1 MSVDAERWLRDLP
14 AELALQREAM
24 RGLLREAA
32 RDPRIRVLIVGCSIG
47 RGNADELS
55 DIDALY
61 GVPAADWEDV
71 VRDSAAL
78 VRRIG
83 DLVDLYQ
90 EIITPPDPG
99 ATPYQHTFAQYAN
112 GVQFDLVVAHLRE
125 HWTPRP
131 DWVVLYDPEAR
142 IGGEATSTSASEQ
155 QIRSWMYA
163 ALVKLA
169 SCAKYLTRGSL
180 WEAKL
185 QLDAARTEVWRLWAV
200 AERIAD
206 PQYGLTAV
214 LDAPDAPMP
223 ARIEDTVAGLD
234 RRALRAAAI
243 ACAEIV
249 VWIWPRAIST
259 ANTGN
264 VAMPPLADWVL
275 RRLHEVP
282 T

>member
-1 MSVDAERWLRDLP
+1 MNADAERWLRELP
-14 AELALQREAM
+14 AELASQREAM

-32 RDPRIRVLIVGCSIG
+32 RDPRIRVLVVGCSIG
-47 RGNADELS
+47 RGAADELS
-55 DIDALY
+55 DVDALY
-61 GVPAADWEDV
+61 GVPEGDFEDV

-83 DLVDLYQ
+83 DVVDLYQ
-90 EIITPPDPG
+90 EIIMPTEPG
-99 ATPYQHTFAQYAN
+99 RQPYQHTFAQYAN
-112 GVQFDLVVAHLRE
+112 GVQFDLVVATTVER
-125 HWTPRP
+125 WTPRP
-131 DWVVLYDPEAR
+131 DWVVLYDPDGR
-142 IGGEATSTSASEQ
+142 IDGEPKPTTASEQ
-155 QIRSWMYA
+155 QIRKWMYA
-163 ALVKLA
+163 ALVKLDG
-169 SCAKYLTRGSL
+169 CAKYLTRGSL

-185 QLDAARTEVWRLWAV
+185 QLDAARAEVWRLWAA

-243 ACAEIV
+243 TCAELL

-259 ANTGN
+259 AASAN

-275 RRLHEVP
+275 RRLREVP